1 VKKRFFKRLGGKRR
15 GFTLIEL
22 LIVLSILAVLA
33 AVVVLALTGFIGRGK
48 AEACKT
54 DERSLQTAVYA
65 WYYENPANTWPC
77 ATQPTA
83 AAPQPIDWDVT
94 YTDPGPDGDIDTA
107 GDNITYAF
115 MPDYVG
121 EIPGTDA
128 TCTWSLNAKGNVCHA
143 DAATL
148 CKCSEACTP
157 PAP

>member
-65 WYYENPANTWPC
+65 WYYENPLNEWP
-77 ATQPTA
+77 TTDGTVPGD
-83 AAPQPIDWDVT
+83 INWDAT
-94 YTDPGPDGDIDTA
+94 YTDA
-107 GDNITYAF
+107 GGTDFTF
-115 MPDYVG
+115 VPDYVG
-121 EIPGTDA
+121 EAPGTD
-128 TCTWSLNAKGNVCHA
+128 TPCVWGLDAKGNVCA
-143 DAATL
+143 GTPDT
-148 CKCSEACTP
+148 CKCSEAC